1 MMMFQPHHDL
11 IINNN
16 DYNCITIVT
25 LKVLSSHV
33 QLLENV
39 ICGSPVIGFV
49 DYKKL
54 QRGIIH
60 GYIIISIMYNS
71 F

>member
-1 MMMFQPHHDL
+1 MMMFQPHYGMIRND
-11 IINNN
+11 N
-16 DYNCITIVT
+16 DYNCVAIVM

-49 DYKKL
+49 DYKNCKEVL
-54 QRGIIH
+54 YMII
-60 GYIIISIMYNS
+60 
-71 F
+71 